1 MFSLFLAVI
10 QNIQF
15 FIAYVSGINSFP
27 KPLERDEE
35 EQLLKKYKEENDRAA
50 FDKLVEHNLRLVAH
64 VAKKYSASV
73 RDQEDL
79 ISIGTIGLIK
89 GINSYKL
96 DKKTKLATYVGR
108 CIENEI
114 LMVIRA
120 GKKTGNE
127 VSIEEP
133 VGVDKEGN
141 NITFNDILSND
152 YDEVIEEVS
161 RRIKAKSLGESL
173 LKELTK
179 REYRVMVMRYG
190 LYDGVA
196 ETQKQV
202 AKRLGISRSYVS
214 RIEKKALS
222 KLRDAMNKEEFE

>member
-1 MFSLFLAVI
+1 MFAIFLAFI
-10 QNIQF
+10 QNLQF
-15 FIAYVSGINSFP
+15 FIAYVTGINSFP
-27 KPLERDEE
+27 KPLTKEDEE
-35 EQLLKKYKEENDRAA
+35 RLLYECKELGSQEA

-64 VAKKYSASV
+64 VSKKFSSSV
-73 RDQEDL
+73 KDQEDL

-89 GINSYKL
+89 GINSYDL

-127 VSIEEP
+127 VSLEEP

-161 RRIKAKSLGESL
+161 RRIRVKNLGDSL
-173 LKELTK
+173 LRVLTK
-179 REYRVMVMRYG
+179 REYRVMVLRYG
-190 LYDGVA
+190 LYDGVPA
-196 ETQKQV
+196 TQKQV
-202 AKRLGISRSYVS
+202 AKEMGISRSYVS
-214 RIEKKALS
+214 RIEKKAIE
-222 KLRDAMNKEEFE
+222 KLKSEMKEEEYD

>member
-1 MFSLFLAVI
+1 MFSIFLAI
-10 QNIQF
+10 INNIQF
-15 FIAYVSGINSFP
+15 FIAYVSSINSFP
-27 KPLERDEE
+27 KPLDKAEE
-35 EQLLKKYKEENDRAA
+35 ERLLVKYKTEGDKAA
-50 FDKLVEHNLRLVAH
+50 CDKLVEHNLRLVAH

-120 GKKTGNE
+120 GKKIGNE
-127 VSIEEP
+127 VSIDEP

-141 NITFNDILSND
+141 NITFNDILSTD
-152 YDEVIEEVS
+152 SDEVVDEVS
-161 RRIKAKSLGESL
+161 RRLKIKKLGESL
-173 LKELTK
+173 LRELTD
-179 REYRVMVMRYG
+179 REYQVMVMRYG
-190 LYDGVA
+190 LYDGVS

-202 AKRLGISRSYVS
+202 AKRLGISRSYIS

-222 KLRDAMNKEEFE
+222 KLQDTMIKEEYE